1 MIANK
6 FDVLGVVIA
15 NKVDV
20 LWWMMRF
27 VAKGGGG
34 WGVNCVR
41 CELQTKLLFFFVL
54 SPKPKHDICKKH

>member
-1 MIANK
+1 MIANKVDVLGVVIASK

-20 LWWMMRF
+20 LRWMMRF

-34 WGVNCVR
+34 VGGGLMGFVVNCKR
-41 CELQTKLLFFFVL
+41 N
-54 SPKPKHDICKKH
+54 